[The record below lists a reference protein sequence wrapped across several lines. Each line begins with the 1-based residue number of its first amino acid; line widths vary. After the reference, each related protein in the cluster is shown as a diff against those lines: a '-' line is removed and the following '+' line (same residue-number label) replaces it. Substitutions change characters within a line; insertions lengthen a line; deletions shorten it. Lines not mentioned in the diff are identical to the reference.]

1 MTGNIIFFSIRE
13 NMSVYNF
20 CSISRRITFNINKI
34 FCNVDSFA
42 CRGKKYGVVVDK
54 NFIHLQPMPV
64 KNDSALKVA
73 EFLLQIKAVK
83 LQPFQPF
90 TWASGLKSPI
100 YCDNRI
106 TLSYPNI
113 RTYIRQNLAKL
124 VSDNFPKPD
133 AIVGVATG
141 GIAQGAL
148 VAQDLG
154 LPFAYVRSE
163 AKGHGMKNLVEGH
176 LEPGQTVVLVEDLVS
191 TGKSSLAAVEA
202 LQEAGLVVKGM
213 VAIFT
218 YGFNESKDAFDKKNI
233 KLVTLTDYNILVEQ
247 ALKSEYIKKEEV
259 ETLKKWRE
267 NPKEWSLKILA

>member
-1 MTGNIIFFSIRE
+1 
-13 NMSVYNF
+13 MS
-20 CSISRRITFNINKI
+20 
-34 FCNVDSFA
+34 
-42 CRGKKYGVVVDK
+42 
-54 NFIHLQPMPV
+54 V

-83 LQPFQPF
+83 LQPANPF

-100 YCDNRI
+100 YCDNRV
-106 TLSYPNI
+106 TLSYPNV
-113 RTYIRQNLAKL
+113 RTYIRQQLSNL
-124 VSDNFPKPD
+124 VSENFPKPD

-163 AKGHGMKNLVEGH
+163 AKGHGLKNLVEGH
-176 LEPGQTVVLVEDLVS
+176 LEKGQTVVVVEDLVS

-202 LQEAGLVVKGM
+202 LQEAGMNVKGM
-213 VAIFT
+213 VAIFS
-218 YGFNESKDAFDKKNI
+218 YGFNDAKDAFDKKNL

-247 ALKSEYIKKEEV
+247 ALKSEYIKKQDV

-267 NPKEWSLKILA
+267 NPKEWSNKILI